1 LFALRTLRE
10 LKLLKHFTMNQV
22 SDNVSRPT
30 SNLRIPTYPS
40 LSQII
45 TILDIVQPSSFD
57 SFKEVYLVQELME
70 TDLHRVIRT
79 QDLSDDHC
87 QYFVY
92 QVSLDIYT
100 YEGSLILD
108 LSRHVE
114 LSRLSTVPRVSGAF
128 FNI

>member
-1 LFALRTLRE
+1 
-10 LKLLKHFTMNQV
+10 MNQV

>member
-1 LFALRTLRE
+1 
-10 LKLLKHFTMNQV
+10 MNQV
-22 SDNVSRPT
+22 SDNVSQPT
-30 SNLRIPTYPS
+30 MQRLES
-40 LSQII
+40 LTHSPFLQII

-92 QVSLDIYT
+92 QVSLDVTICRSIADSHLFQT
-100 YEGSLILD
+100 CRALKALHCAES
-108 LSRHVE
+108 E
-114 LSRLSTVPRVSGAF
+114 LTALQLWSS
-128 FNI
+128 